1 MRRKKAP
8 DACRIISLCTVA
20 RFILLTSS
28 LFLGGMNLSLFAQDK
43 LTVAMLQSP
52 TQTPVWVALESGFFK
67 EYGLEVVPVQFNG
80 GTQTIMALMSGDVQM
95 TTTGGPAAVNAKLN
109 GGSSVIIGTS
119 VGVFPYTLYVSAA
132 IRKPED
138 LKGKRVG
145 LVGFGG
151 VTHSATRFALQK
163 LGLNPE
169 SDVTLVQM
177 GLPFSNHLAA
187 MASGSIH
194 GAIFQFPETQK
205 AVELGFK
212 PILNLAESG
221 IKFATNQVST
231 TNDYVKTNRD
241 KVKKFLM
248 GFVAGTARVKSDSD
262 FTIKVLQKYLR
273 ISDPKVLAGTY
284 DYWVN
289 IYPTKPYVDP
299 EEVRAYLVTLKDK
312 GAAKPEDFI
321 DNSIMAELDR
331 EGFIDAAYSKFR
343 KR

>member
-1 MRRKKAP
+1 MRFSWT
-8 DACRIISLCTVA
+8 IT
-20 RFILLTSS
+20 FIVVGFLLGAAIPSS
-28 LFLGGMNLSLFAQDK
+28 AQEK
-43 LTVAMLQSP
+43 LTVAMPQSP
-52 TQTPVWVALESGFFK
+52 TQTPIWVALESGFFK
-67 EYGLEVVPVQFNG
+67 DYGLEVVPVQFND

-109 GGSSVIIGTS
+109 GGSSVIVGTT
-119 VGVFPYTLYVSAA
+119 VGVFPYTFYVGPT

-138 LKGKRVG
+138 LTGKRVG

-151 VTHSATRFALQK
+151 VTHSATRFALQRM
-163 LGLNPE
+163 GLNPE

-205 AVELGFK
+205 ATEMGFK
-212 PILNLAESG
+212 PMLNLAESG
-221 IKFATNQVST
+221 VKFSTNQVST
-231 TNDYVKTNRD
+231 TNEYVKNHRD

-248 GFVAGTARVKSDSD
+248 GFVAGMARVKGDSD
-262 FTIKVLQKYLR
+262 FTIKVLRKYLR
-273 ISDPKVLAGTY
+273 ISDAKLLAGTY
-284 DYWVN
+284 DYWVH

-299 EEVRAYLVTLKDK
+299 EEIRSYLSTVKDR
-312 GAAKPEDFI
+312 GTTKPEDFI

-331 EGFIDAAYSKFR
+331 EDFIDSAYAKFR